1 MSGSLHPSAESAQEL
16 GRLLTGTEAKEIADR
31 LADGDTVTAA
41 LKAVIAGRR
50 PPLRALLAPGGHSTF
65 DRERAVAVLRAIEGA
80 RSTTTAIDPLWTM
93 PGHLARSGPL
103 TSSVAHLVDNARQS
117 VTCSTFNFQRSSAMW
132 PALRAAALRPEI
144 LVRVYVDRNA
154 ADQVSSPS
162 AVEVATHLYPG
173 VVMRTRQFDGG
184 PVRNHA
190 KFLAIDH
197 RFLLV
202 TSANFSWS
210 AEHGNV
216 ELGVLADNA
225 NLVQAI
231 ESEMRR
237 AEDALYERMV
247 P

>member
-1 MSGSLHPSAESAQEL
+1 MLGSSHPSAEAAREL

-41 LKAVIAGRR
+41 LKAVAAGRR
-50 PPLRALLAPGGHSTF
+50 PALRALLAPDPVAF
-65 DRERAVAVLRAIEGA
+65 APDQAVSVLRAIEGA

-103 TSSVAHLVDNARQS
+103 TSSVTHLVENARES
-117 VTCSTFNFQRSSAMW
+117 VTCSTFNFQRSSGLW
-132 PALRAAALRPEI
+132 SALRTAALRPEI
-144 LVRVYVDRNA
+144 SVRVYVDRKSA
-154 ADQVSSPS
+154 EQSVSPS
-162 AVEVATHLYPG
+162 TAEVAAHLRPA
-173 VVMRTRQFDGG
+173 VVLRTRAFDGG
-184 PVRNHA
+184 YVRNHA

-225 NLVQAI
+225 NLVQVI

-237 AEDALYERMV
+237 VEEALYERV
-247 P
+247 TP

>member
-1 MSGSLHPSAESAQEL
+1 MLGSSHPSAEAAREL

-41 LKAVIAGRR
+41 LKAVAAGRR
-50 PPLRALLAPGGHSTF
+50 PALRALLAPDPVAF
-65 DRERAVAVLRAIEGA
+65 APDQAVSVLRAIEGA

-103 TSSVAHLVDNARQS
+103 TSSVTHLVENARES
-117 VTCSTFNFQRSSAMW
+117 VTCSTFNFQRSSGLW
-132 PALRAAALRPEI
+132 SALRTAALRPEI
-144 LVRVYVDRNA
+144 SVRVYVDRKSA
-154 ADQVSSPS
+154 EQSVSPS
-162 AVEVATHLYPG
+162 TAEVAAHLRPA
-173 VVMRTRQFDGG
+173 VVLRTRAFDGG
-184 PVRNHA
+184 YVRNHA

-225 NLVQAI
+225 NLVQVI

-237 AEDALYERMV
+237 VEDALYERV
-247 P
+247 TP

>member
-1 MSGSLHPSAESAQEL
+1 MLGSSHPSAEAAREL
-16 GRLLTGTEAKEIADR
+16 GRLLTGTAAKEIADR

-41 LKAVIAGRR
+41 LKAVAAGRR
-50 PPLRALLAPGGHSTF
+50 PALRALLAPDPVAF
-65 DRERAVAVLRAIEGA
+65 APDQAVSVLRAIEGA

-103 TSSVAHLVDNARQS
+103 TSSVTHLVENARES
-117 VTCSTFNFQRSSAMW
+117 VTCSTFNFQRSSGLW
-132 PALRAAALRPEI
+132 SALRTAALRPEI
-144 LVRVYVDRNA
+144 SVRVYVDRKSA
-154 ADQVSSPS
+154 EQSVSPS
-162 AVEVATHLYPG
+162 TAEVAAHLRPA
-173 VVMRTRQFDGG
+173 VVLRTRAFDGG
-184 PVRNHA
+184 YVRNHA

-225 NLVQAI
+225 NLVQVI

-237 AEDALYERMV
+237 VEDALYERV
-247 P
+247 TP